1 MPTLF
6 WKNGTEWKT
15 YDGELSAKGLT
26 GDDGVVV
33 RLAKGLAAWVEA
45 RALGKAQKKRGPHH
59 VTESARAC
67 SDSAH

>member
-15 YDGELSAKGLT
+15 YDGELS
-26 GDDGVVV
+26 
-33 RLAKGLAAWVEA
+33 AKGLAAWVEA

-59 VTESARAC
+59 VTESARAH
-67 SDSAH
+67 SYFFS